1 MVEKD
6 FETLKNFYEMIES
19 MQKTLLWMPCSQER
33 DDDELMRARF
43 DLGKAKIRI
52 DNVIKEN
59 SFKSGV

>member
-6 FETLKNFYEMIES
+6 LETLKNFYEMIES
-19 MQKTLLWMPCSQER
+19 MQKTLLWMPYSQER

>member
-1 MVEKD
+1 
-6 FETLKNFYEMIES
+6 MIES
-19 MQKTLLWMPCSQER
+19 MQKTLLWMPYSQER